1 MQDMAFT
8 TADRKAEFNGNGK
21 RKRKRKRKPRING
34 DGICLEAKR
43 GMSAARAYLAG
54 TFDTPHVVAATYSRV
69 GPVS

>member
-8 TADRKAEFNGNGK
+8 TADRKAEFNGNG
-21 RKRKRKRKPRING
+21 KRKRKRKPRING

-54 TFDTPHVVAATYSRV
+54 TFDTPHVVAATHSRV

>member
-1 MQDMAFT
+1 MQDVAFT

-21 RKRKRKRKPRING
+21 RKRKPRING
-34 DGICLEAKR
+34 DGIRLAAKR

-54 TFDTPHVVAATYSRV
+54 TFDTPHVVAATHSRV